1 MGSPRFQDD
10 SLTSRVAA
18 RSLIGALFNVGDIIL
33 FGKYKNKKGRIL
45 SFGKDEKGNP
55 TVTIEPI
62 PKGRKQ
68 NKTFGLFK
76 IWRAPPEVA
85 EAAQSMT
92 ASRVVARFLGKP
104 LVEDDEDE

>member
-1 MGSPRFQDD
+1 MDPLVPRI
-10 SLTSRVAA
+10 VARA
-18 RSLIGALFNVGDIIL
+18 KMAALFNVGDIIL

-76 IWRAPPEVA
+76 IWKASPEVA
-85 EAAQSMT
+85 EAAKT
-92 ASRVVARFLGKP
+92 LLAKRVVARYLGRP
-104 LVEDDEDE
+104 VDDDGDE